1 MLTCYQQQPRPV
13 MRKSLLLLV
22 FCASTLLVGCN
33 DLCDN
38 EAPAEH
44 ASPDGRW
51 KYVSFDRNC
60 VATTGSNLQISVL
73 PSSQSLSNEAANAFA
88 ADGSHGATSFVAQPE
103 WLDSHPQWSPQ
114 NRPFVVT
121 SKPAILRLLLDISLG
136 TASDR
141 AANWVAVR
149 SSLSSRLSQ
158 LFAVATFFGEKYC
171 TRMA

>member
-1 MLTCYQQQPRPV
+1 MSCIVVIGFAERFPFLFGSSASANGFGPSMMLRA
-13 MRKSLLLLV
+13 R
-22 FCASTLLVGCN
+22 AR
-33 DLCDN
+33 
-38 EAPAEH
+38 EHIAEPT
-44 ASPDGRW
+44 A
-51 KYVSFDRNC
+51 
-60 VATTGSNLQISVL
+60 
-73 PSSQSLSNEAANAFA
+73 
-88 ADGSHGATSFVAQPE
+88 
-103 WLDSHPQWSPQ
+103 PQWSPQ

-141 AANWVAVR
+141 AANGVAVR